1 MYEQETFHGIKIV
14 YHDDIRGNVRGYA
27 RWSAIH
33 ISRKKTE
40 NLTPRE
46 FLALLEHE
54 YQHILDMHKYHIFF
68 FATYAIFI
76 PFGKWCNPWELRS
89 ELVEY
94 WVEQTGSI
102 PKHIKER
109 LGR

>member
-1 MYEQETFHGIKIV
+1 MYGQKKFHGIKIV
-14 YHDDIRGNVRGYA
+14 YHDDLRGNIRGKA
-27 RWSAIH
+27 RWSSIH

-40 NLTPRE
+40 HLNAQD

-54 YQHILDMHKYHIFF
+54 YQHILDMHNYHIFF
-68 FATYAIFI
+68 FVTYAMFI

-94 WVEQTGSI
+94 WVEKTRGI
-102 PKHIKER
+102 PRDIKKR